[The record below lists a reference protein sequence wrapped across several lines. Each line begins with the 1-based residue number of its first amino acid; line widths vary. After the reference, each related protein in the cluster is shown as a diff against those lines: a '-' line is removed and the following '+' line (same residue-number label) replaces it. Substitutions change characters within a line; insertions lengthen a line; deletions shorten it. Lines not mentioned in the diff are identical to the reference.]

1 MLRRPRPVQAGPMHL
16 NRLISIPLSLAM
28 TAATVGVCL
37 PASAGGIYTNCTA
50 LHTRW
55 PHGVGRTHAHD
66 HTSGTPVTTF
76 KHSTRLYNRAMNHNS
91 RLDADKDGIACEAA

>member
-1 MLRRPRPVQAGPMHL
+1 MQL
-16 NRLISIPLSLAM
+16 NRLASIPLTIAT
-28 TAATVGVCL
+28 TAATLGICL
-37 PASAGGIYTNCTA
+37 PASAGGIYANCTA

-66 HTSGTPVTTF
+66 HTSGTPVTSFT
-76 KHSTRLYNRAMNHNS
+76 HSTRLYKRAMNHNS

>member
-1 MLRRPRPVQAGPMHL
+1 MRPNPLA
-16 NRLISIPLSLAM
+16 SIPLALAM
-28 TAATVGVCL
+28 TAATLGICL
-37 PASAGGIYTNCTA
+37 PASAGDIYTNCTA

-91 RLDADKDGIACEAA
+91 GLDGDKDGIACEEA